1 MSNATTL
8 FRARV
13 SKRRL
18 KSAEKILG
26 QLGLKPGDAFNILLA
41 QIELRKGLPFELTTQ
56 VAPIRTSEEQ
66 ATTWADA
73 FGPY

>member
-1 MSNATTL
+1 MPEKSTL

-13 SKRRL
+13 PERRL
-18 KSAEKILG
+18 RNATKILN

-41 QIELRKGLPFELTTQ
+41 QIELRRGMPFELTTEPKPMLS
-56 VAPIRTSEEQ
+56 AEEQ
-66 ATTWADA
+66 GAAWNKA